1 MLVNQVPRPMVGQMG
16 RLCPALP
23 STFKYLAG
31 TLSFVGSDTQTVSFT
46 TPGAFCPYKMFII
59 TTGPITDIL
68 VSGIKAGIEEQIIS
82 GLIPGDLFGIF
93 NDCCPV
99 ACLKCLCSP
108 GIEYQVTL
116 TETGGMASDVTV
128 ILVGS
133 YLDACPPHSYVLPDV
148 PGCPY
153 PGSDKLLG
161 FDISLGPAA
170 ETDTLSLTTPGKF
183 CPRQMF
189 VMANGSEGVFS
200 FEGIRSG
207 LKDQIISG
215 TLPATLFTTANE
227 CCVLA
232 CFDCLCRP
240 GYPLFLDIHTTG
252 GGEGPATLRGALIGS
267 YEDFCP

>member
-1 MLVNQVPRPMVGQMG
+1 MVGQMG

-23 STFKYLAG
+23 STFKFLAG
-31 TLSFVGSDTQTVSFT
+31 TLSFIGTDTQTISFT

-59 TTGPITDIL
+59 TTGSITDMV

-82 GLIPGDLFGIF
+82 GTIPADLFGLF

-116 TETGGMASDVTV
+116 TEVGGGASDVTV
-128 ILVGS
+128 VLVGS
-133 YLDACPPHSYVLPDV
+133 YLDACPPGPYVVPDV
-148 PGCPY
+148 PGCPR

-161 FDISLGPAA
+161 FTSVQGTAA
-170 ETDTLSLTTPGKF
+170 GTTTLTLTTPGKY

-189 VMANGSEGVFS
+189 VSDDPTLFS

-215 TLPATLFTTANE
+215 TLPATLFSTNNE

-232 CFDCLCRP
+232 CFDCLCMP
-240 GYPLFLDIHTTG
+240 GYPLFLDIHNDFT
-252 GGEGPATLRGALIGS
+252 GEGPAVIRGALIGS
-267 YEDFCP
+267 YEDYCP